1 MLCNPSCD
9 YRYNVSE
16 DHVRDRERFAAKERQ
31 EAVKRARE
39 MRVAEIKA
47 RQQIKKQI
55 AEDRK

>member
-1 MLCNPSCD
+1 M
-9 YRYNVSE
+9 
-16 DHVRDRERFAAKERQ
+16 RDRERFAAKERQ